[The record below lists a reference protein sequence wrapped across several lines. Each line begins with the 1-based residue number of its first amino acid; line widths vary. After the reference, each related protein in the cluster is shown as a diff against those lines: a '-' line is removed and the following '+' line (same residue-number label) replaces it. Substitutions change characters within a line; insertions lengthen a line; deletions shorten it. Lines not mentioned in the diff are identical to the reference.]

1 MIQTVDQYVFLYR
14 ALNEGIVTMNTY
26 VSLQEFIITR
36 KLHVDIKDQYK
47 VRRIIKKNREKEIF
61 FCLNSY

>member
-36 KLHVDIKDQYK
+36 KLPVDIKDQYK